1 MYSIAHRPGIVGA
14 WGAGIRTLSNARAL
28 TEIYASKRDIQVAP
42 AAMDFDAGRSDPTS
56 SIADLWLIIWH
67 GRRWILW
74 TTAVLLLCVIAYG
87 VLTPRLYTASAALII
102 DPRERQVV
110 VNDVNPSTVASDGGI
125 AQIDSQTLVIQSSG
139 VLLRAIA
146 ALKLTQD
153 PEFNGQ
159 GLLSNLLHML
169 GADAVGPEAAETR
182 TLNALKRRLAVRRAD
197 KVFVVEV
204 IVTAREADKAAR
216 IANAIADAYLADQAA
231 AKEHAAQE
239 ASASLAARL
248 NEQRQRVQQAED
260 KVQQFKTEK
269 HIVSASG
276 QFISE
281 QQLTDLNTELAAARG
296 RTVTLRAQVDQL
308 AQLRKNGASTDATAE
323 ALQSAVVSKLREQE
337 ATLLQRAS
345 DLQSQLGP
353 RHPETISMQQQLA
366 NIKQMISVELGR
378 VVKSA
383 QVDYERAQ
391 DNERRLSERLEQL
404 KTSNLATGQDLV
416 TLRELDREL
425 EASRSVYAAYL
436 VRANETREQAG
447 IDSTNARIITRA
459 APPLEKSWPP
469 MGLLLAAALGAGL
482 GFGSVLALVAEY
494 ARPTL
499 LTPAQAERV
508 VDAPVIGV
516 LPTGER
522 KGDVADAR
530 FDASAWLVL
539 QRLFD
544 RDDAAAARGTVRTL
558 VFVSSDADQGGSVA
572 YRLAQAAARH
582 GEDVLFIEAQGVSRG
597 GATPAGLAEV
607 LRGERTLWQVI
618 RVAPGS
624 DLKRMEM
631 GRSNSPL
638 PKTSG
643 VAFVR
648 RMLGDAQ
655 RQFDLLIVNAGALD
669 DRTNLSG
676 LVAVADDVVL
686 VAKLAATR
694 QSDLASLNETA
705 RLMGRPISAI
715 VLADA
720 AMQA

>member
-1 MYSIAHRPGIVGA
+1 LWARR
-14 WGAGIRTLSNARAL
+14 GAGIRTLSNARAL
-28 TEIYASKRDIQVAP
+28 TETYASKRETQVAP
-42 AAMDFDAGRSDPTS
+42 ADADFDPGRSAPTT

-67 GRRWILW
+67 GRRWIIW
-74 TTAVLLLCVIAYG
+74 TTALLLLGVIAYG
-87 VLTPRLYTASAALII
+87 VLTPRLYTANAELII

-146 ALKLTQD
+146 ALKLTED

-159 GLLSNLLHML
+159 SFFSGILRMAGLET
-169 GADAVGPEAAETR
+169 VGPDVSEAK

-231 AKEHAAQE
+231 AKEHAARE

-248 NEQRQRVQQAED
+248 NEQRQRVQEAED
-260 KVQQFKTEK
+260 KVQQYKTEK

-281 QQLTDLNTELAAARG
+281 QQLTDLNTELAAARA
-296 RTVTLRAQVDQL
+296 RTLTLRAQIDQL
-308 AQLRKNGASTDATAE
+308 AQLRKNGASTDSTAE

-345 DLQSQLGP
+345 DLQSTLGP
-353 RHPETISMQQQLA
+353 RHPDTISMQQQRA
-366 NIKQMISVELGR
+366 NIKQMIAVELGR

-391 DNERRLSERLEQL
+391 DNERRLAERLEQL

-416 TLRELDREL
+416 TLRELEREL
-425 EASRSVYAAYL
+425 EASRSVYSAYL

-447 IDSTNARIITRA
+447 IDSTNARVITRA
-459 APPLEKSWPP
+459 TPPLEKSWPP

-494 ARPTL
+494 AKPTL
-499 LTPAQAERV
+499 LTPAQAERAL
-508 VDAPVIGV
+508 DAPVIGV
-516 LPTGER
+516 LPSHQRQGA
-522 KGDVADAR
+522 VADAR
-530 FDASAWLVL
+530 FDVAAWAVL

-544 RDDAAAARGTVRTL
+544 RDEVSDARGSVRTL
-558 VFVSSDADQGGSVA
+558 VFVSSDPDEGASMA
-572 YRLAQAAARH
+572 YRLAQAAARS
-582 GEDVLFIEAQGVSRG
+582 GEGVLFIEAQGAARKS
-597 GATPAGLAEV
+597 AAPAGLAEV

-624 DLKRMEM
+624 DMKRMEI
-631 GRSNSPL
+631 GRSKARL
-638 PKTSG
+638 PKNGGTD
-643 VAFVR
+643 FVR

-669 DRTNLSG
+669 DRANLSG
-676 LVAVADDVVL
+676 LVAAADDIVL
-686 VAKLAATR
+686 VAKLATTR

-720 AMQA
+720 TMQA